1 MRVKTHKVD
10 ELASEVKEPVKKEL
24 KWRRLPNGL
33 YSLFYEGGGELP
45 AVLNGNYTSI
55 FSCQKAINEYQKVR

>member
-10 ELASEVKEPVKKEL
+10 EIVGEAPVKKEL

-45 AVLNGNYTSI
+45 AVLSGNYTSI
-55 FSCQKAINEYQKVR
+55 FSIQKAINEYQKDR

>member
-1 MRVKTHKVD
+1 MSK
-10 ELASEVKEPVKKEL
+10 ASRAQIQQLIMEEPKKEL

-45 AVLNGNYTSI
+45 DVLKGNYTSV
-55 FSCQKAINEYQKVR
+55 FACTKAIDEYTKGK